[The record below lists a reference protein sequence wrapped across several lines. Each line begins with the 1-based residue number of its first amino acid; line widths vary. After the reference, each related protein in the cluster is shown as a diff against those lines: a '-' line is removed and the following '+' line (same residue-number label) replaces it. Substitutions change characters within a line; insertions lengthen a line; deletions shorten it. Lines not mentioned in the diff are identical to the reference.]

1 MVSHV
6 RIVAGQI
13 IPIRKCG
20 DEVVWG
26 NIVFAGKAHP
36 NIQSWTHSFP
46 SILLLDT
53 EASCLARCHLESVA
67 MLLLP
72 STALVLALVI
82 GWGARVTARLRD
94 DTAVLRRDCPD
105 YEFYSKARQSVS
117 FLFL

>member
-1 MVSHV
+1 M
-6 RIVAGQI
+6 
-13 IPIRKCG
+13 
-20 DEVVWG
+20 WG